1 MKLAF
6 NNVHVV
12 HAAVESL
19 HHDAK
24 TGELVLRTV
33 SGAEYRKGMSAVVAE
48 KAIENILRDIK
59 CGRVR

>member
-1 MKLAF
+1 MKLLF
-6 NNVHVV
+6 NNTHIM

-33 SGAEYRKGMSAVVAE
+33 SGAEHRKGMSATVAE
-48 KAIENILRDIK
+48 RAIENLLKDMK
-59 CGRVR
+59 FGRAR